1 MTPAPFTAETWIV
14 TNSLVLNVY
23 PHEAAKGM
31 GFSVCDDAE
40 EP

>member
-1 MTPAPFTAETWIV
+1 MTPALFTAETWIV

-31 GFSVCDDAE
+31 GFSVCDDVE